1 MDDIVDTEYMRKWM
15 RQGPVAPPLANPIG
29 NWTYVQ
35 LAGFCRQFRK
45 SSNSPFLAPSRNA
58 SNSGSV

>member
-1 MDDIVDTEYMRKWM
+1 MRKRM
-15 RQGPVAPPLANPIG
+15 RQGPVALSLANPTG

-58 SNSGSV
+58 SNSCSV